1 MSSETVVIGKDG
13 HPRRGRHMTRLETFT
28 DAAFAFAAAMLAI
41 SIDTVPQN
49 YPELIDAIKGAPA
62 FVASFAILLLFWRAH
77 QSWSDRYGL
86 EDMPSVLLTGG
97 LIIVLMI
104 YVYPLKILFG
114 AAFFAISGGWLP
126 SGFRLENLHE
136 FRVVLTIYSTGF
148 GLMCLLVSAL
158 YFYAASRNQQL
169 QMTVRELFD
178 TRAESLAWLIV
189 ALVAVLSVVLAWALP
204 AAWVALSAWIY
215 CSLAVFGP
223 LFSRAQNKV
232 WQRREAS
239 GPRAA

>member
-1 MSSETVVIGKDG
+1 MTSEHLELGKDG

-49 YPELIDAIKGAPA
+49 YPELVEALKGAPA

-86 EDMPSVLLTGG
+86 EDMPSVLITAG

-104 YVYPLKILFG
+104 YVYPLKIMFG
-114 AAFFAISGGWLP
+114 AAFFAVSGGWLP
-126 SGFRLENLHE
+126 SRFQLESAFE

-148 GLMCLLVSAL
+148 GLMSLLVSAL
-158 YFYAASRNQQL
+158 YLYAASQKQRL
-169 QMTVRELFD
+169 QMTARELFD
-178 TRAESLAWLIV
+178 TRAESLAWGII
-189 ALVAVLSVVLAWALP
+189 ALVAALSIALAWLLP
-204 AAWVALSAWIY
+204 ATWVALGAWLY
-215 CSLAVFGP
+215 CGLAFFGP
-223 LFSRAQNKV
+223 LFSHAQKRV

-239 GPRAA
+239 GRLPD